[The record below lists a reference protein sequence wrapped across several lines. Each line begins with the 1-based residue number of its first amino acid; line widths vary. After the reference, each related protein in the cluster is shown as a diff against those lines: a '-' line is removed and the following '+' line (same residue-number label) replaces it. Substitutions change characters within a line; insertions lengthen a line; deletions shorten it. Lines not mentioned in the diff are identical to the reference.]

1 MQSENQKSPVSR
13 KKFLIWGA
21 GVLSAISAAGLL
33 FRSPAKKQTSTT
45 TVKMLTQD
53 GRLVEVDVT
62 KISSKKGKIKGE
74 QIFNWVKR
82 KSSKI

>member
-1 MQSENQKSPVSR
+1 MQTDNEKQSVSR
-13 KKFLIWGA
+13 KKFLIWGT
-21 GVLSAISAAGLL
+21 GLLSAIGTVGLL
-33 FRSPAKKQTSTT
+33 FRSPSKKQTSTT

-53 GRLVEVDVT
+53 GKLVEVDVT

-74 QIFNWVKR
+74 EIFNWVKR